1 MSTSKFTQFIED
13 QKAQKGN
20 ANNSHFNLEA
30 EVNSGRKNKKS
41 NLESISKSENKTI
54 AMKKHNY
61 SAGPCILPQEVFEKS
76 AQAILNF
83 NDSGLSLL
91 EISHRSKDFVA
102 VMEEARALVLEL
114 LGLEG
119 KGYQAL
125 FLAGGASL
133 EFLMVPY
140 NLMKENGKAAYL
152 DTGVWASGAIK
163 EAKHFGET
171 VVVASSKEENYNHI
185 PKNYVVPEDADYFH
199 CTSNNTI
206 FGTQMKEFPNL
217 TIPMVCDMSSD
228 IFSRQMDFSKFD
240 LIYAGA
246 QKNMGPAGT
255 TLIVVKEEILGKT
268 GRPIPSMLDYEKHI
282 KAESM
287 YNTPPVFPIYA
298 SLLTLQWLKNL
309 GGIAAIEKIN
319 NAKAALL
326 YAEIDRNPL
335 FKGTANAEDR
345 SNMNACFVLE
355 NEAHTETFDALWKAA
370 GISGLPGH
378 RLAGGY
384 RASMY
389 NALPLESVQ
398 VLVDVM
404 KDLEHKI

>member
-1 MSTSKFTQFIED
+1 
-13 QKAQKGN
+13 
-20 ANNSHFNLEA
+20 
-30 EVNSGRKNKKS
+30 
-41 NLESISKSENKTI
+41 
-54 AMKKHNY
+54 MKKHNY
-61 SAGPCILPQEVFEKS
+61 SAGPCVLPQEVFEKS
-76 AQAILNF
+76 AEAILNF
-83 NDSGLSLL
+83 NNSGLSIL

-102 VMEEARALVLEL
+102 VMDEARALALDL
-114 LGLEG
+114 LGLTG

-133 EFLMVPY
+133 EFLMIPY

-152 DTGVWASGAIK
+152 DSGTWATAAIK
-163 EAKHFGET
+163 EAKFFGET
-171 VVVASSKEENYNHI
+171 VIVGSSKEQNYTHV
-185 PKNYVVPEDADYFH
+185 PKGYEVPADADYFH

-217 TIPMVCDMSSD
+217 DIPIVCDMSSD
-228 IFSRQMDFSKFD
+228 IFSRVLDFSKFD
-240 LIYAGA
+240 IIYAGA

-255 TLIVVKEEILGKT
+255 TLVVIKEEILAKN
-268 GRPIPSMLDYEKHI
+268 GRAIPSMLDYTKHI

-287 YNTPPVFPIYA
+287 FNTPPVFPVYA

-335 FKGTANAEDR
+335 FKGAAVVEDR
-345 SNMNACFVLE
+345 SNMNATFLL
-355 NEAHTETFDALWKAA
+355 NDETHAPIFDALWKAA

-378 RLAGGY
+378 RSVGGY

-404 KDLEHKI
+404 QALEKAI

>member
-1 MSTSKFTQFIED
+1 
-13 QKAQKGN
+13 
-20 ANNSHFNLEA
+20 
-30 EVNSGRKNKKS
+30 
-41 NLESISKSENKTI
+41 
-54 AMKKHNY
+54 MKKHNY

-76 AQAILNF
+76 AEAILNF
-83 NDSGLSLL
+83 NNSDLSIL

-102 VMEEARALVLEL
+102 VMDEARALVLEL

-125 FLAGGASL
+125 FLQGGASM
-133 EFLMVPY
+133 EFLRVPY
-140 NLMKENGKAAYL
+140 NLMKTDGKAAYL
-152 DTGVWASGAIK
+152 DTGTWANNAIK
-163 EAKHFGET
+163 EAKLFGET
-171 VVVASSKEENYNHI
+171 EVVASSKDSNYNHI
-185 PKNYVVPEDADYFH
+185 PKGFKVSADADYFH

-206 FGTQMKEFPNL
+206 FGTQMKSFPEV
-217 TIPMVCDMSSD
+217 TIPLVCDMSSD
-228 IFSRQMDFSKFD
+228 IFSRKLDFSKFD

-255 TLIVVKEEILGKT
+255 TLIVIKEEILGKT
-268 GRPIPSMLDYEKHI
+268 GRQIPSILNYENHI

-287 YNTPPVFPIYA
+287 YNTPAVFPVYA
-298 SLLTLQWLKNL
+298 SLLTLQWLKKL
-309 GGIAAIEKIN
+309 GGIEAIEKIN

-326 YAEIDRNPL
+326 YNEIDRNPL
-335 FKGTANAEDR
+335 FEGTAAVEDR
-345 SNMNACFVLE
+345 STMNATFLLK
-355 NEAHTETFDALWKAA
+355 NEKHQEIFDKMWKAA

-378 RLAGGY
+378 RSVGGY

-404 KDLEHKI
+404 KELEVEITKEKEVTV